1 MLRLASV
8 FGTNDVSALTIAYCL
23 LQKLCSSH
31 MELEK
36 LGTVIKQV
44 SNNVDKEHA
53 LKEAPK
59 AKETHQMKESLLMN
73 GTTQPSVAGKRSID
87 PELEVETSNK
97 KSRDAATLSA
107 SSRESPSRGS
117 FNKKEDKVVPLLNR
131 VDQIEKWK
139 VGATS
144 SLEKLSELNE
154 KLVQE
159 NKRLVEENKKLVET
173 DKKLVETNTR
183 LGETDKKFTETNKR
197 LESRLHKLEQL
208 IIGDEE

>member
-1 MLRLASV
+1 
-8 FGTNDVSALTIAYCL
+8 
-23 LQKLCSSH
+23 
-31 MELEK
+31 MELEEP
-36 LGTVIKQV
+36 GTVITQV
-44 SNNVDKEHA
+44 SNNADKEHA

-59 AKETHQMKESLLMN
+59 AKETHQMKESFLIN
-73 GTTQPSVAGKRSID
+73 GTTQPSIVGKRSID

-97 KSRDAATLSA
+97 KSRDATTLSKT
-107 SSRESPSRGS
+107 SSRESPSHGS

-159 NKRLVEENKKLVET
+159 NKRLVEENKKLVES

-183 LGETDKKFTETNKR
+183 LGETNKR

>member
-1 MLRLASV
+1 
-8 FGTNDVSALTIAYCL
+8 
-23 LQKLCSSH
+23 
-31 MELEK
+31 MELEEP
-36 LGTVIKQV
+36 GTVITQV

-59 AKETHQMKESLLMN
+59 AKETHQMKESFLIN
-73 GTTQPSVAGKRSID
+73 GTTQPSIVGKRSID

-97 KSRDAATLSA
+97 KSRDATTLSA

-173 DKKLVETNTR
+173 NTR
-183 LGETDKKFTETNKR
+183 LGETDKKFIETNKR
-197 LESRLHKLEQL
+197 LESQLHKLEQL